1 MSYGTWDNRN
11 CNTNSDSKE
20 NSQKDQDQ
28 DLDQDQD
35 QEGSE
40 ISLESVVFLRI
51 GGAPDSVNEL
61 NGIYKQSDIL
71 INGKVYFVS
80 QSKEKQQLVHLYWS
94 GSKWILHHYLPNNKE
109 DLEENNSE
117 EDLEASALAYTTDLT
132 LDSPMASKWYVKV
145 GRSFELAPL
154 FGMRSS
160 AEKGHEIEAQR
171 QDPLWEKEEVLGI
184 PKRLFP
190 YYISFLFDAI
200 AVGLVIPLLPFFVM
214 ELGADAFKLSLV
226 VSANYVAQTSALSY
240 FFFSRATTLMEVVLA
255 RLIAASLGGLVPI
268 MQSAVA
274 DVADVDDRPKYIGRI
289 MAVFGLGFVI
299 GPTISAALPHFTAKQ
314 KISLAALFP
323 LMGLIVMLSFAKD
336 TKRDSS
342 SSSSNPPGSLLPSSK
357 AKIPLAKHKESSS
370 PPIPIEIMML
380 VTNGFAV
387 MYAFATETIYAM
399 FLKDS
404 FGYGEHALSTL
415 FAVSGFFI
423 ILFQV
428 FLIKPLIKFIGKHA
442 TLALG
447 NIILAA
453 GMFGVALVR
462 QKMLHFIFFGIH
474 IIGYSIADTALAS
487 LVTKYS
493 SPSSQGRDLAFNQA
507 SQSCARVVSPIFA
520 GILYE
525 LSKQSK
531 ALPLGALPF
540 LAGALCP
547 LVAVLVPAS
556 LYIRNIAHKRRSDV
570 NTTVSSKCLEDTDEE
585 DN

>member
-1 MSYGTWDNRN
+1 
-11 CNTNSDSKE
+11 
-20 NSQKDQDQ
+20 
-28 DLDQDQD
+28 
-35 QEGSE
+35 
-40 ISLESVVFLRI
+40 
-51 GGAPDSVNEL
+51 
-61 NGIYKQSDIL
+61 
-71 INGKVYFVS
+71 
-80 QSKEKQQLVHLYWS
+80 
-94 GSKWILHHYLPNNKE
+94 
-109 DLEENNSE
+109 
-117 EDLEASALAYTTDLT
+117 
-132 LDSPMASKWYVKV
+132 
-145 GRSFELAPL
+145 
-154 FGMRSS
+154 
-160 AEKGHEIEAQR
+160 
-171 QDPLWEKEEVLGI
+171 
-184 PKRLFP
+184 
-190 YYISFLFDAI
+190 
-200 AVGLVIPLLPFFVM
+200 M

-226 VSANYVAQTSALSY
+226 VSANYVAQSIGCVVVGRMSDHYGRRLIVQCCLTASALSY